1 MGESVLSDATSM
13 EGSVS
18 STVSSV
24 SSVSKPGSVAASP
37 THRYFQ
43 LGHRLG
49 DCGIRV
55 VLWVV
60 AGNLSVH
67 QNSQTSSEAHLAL
80 YSIDAGTFSQG

>member
-1 MGESVLSDATSM
+1 MGESVLSDAASM

-37 THRYFQ
+37 THRYLQ
-43 LGHRLG
+43 LGYRLG

-55 VLWVV
+55 LLWVV
-60 AGNLSVH
+60 ARLLSLL
-67 QNSQTSSEAHLAL
+67 QNTQTRSGDHLGKVKVKVKFTL
-80 YSIDAGTFSQG
+80 